1 MDRFDTMLAFTR
13 VVELKSFTQAAI
25 SLNLPKAT
33 VSAQV
38 IALEKRLRVKLLNRT
53 TRHVSL
59 TPDGA
64 SYYERAVRLLGEL
77 EEAEAT
83 VRQAA
88 ISPKGRLRVEVPASI
103 GRRVIAPALGDF
115 FDRYPD
121 IELEVGCNERPVDL
135 VHENID
141 CMIRTGQNTDESL
154 LARQLGEFRMK
165 TYAAPSYLVRYGR
178 PASLEDVQQHDCIV
192 FASPRT
198 GQVRPFVYEDAK
210 EGSEAT
216 LKVQG
221 RRRVVLD
228 DLDSCAA
235 AACAGVGLIQL
246 ADFIADELVAGGKL
260 APVLEQHLSPK
271 IPVLLLYPPNRHLST
286 RVRAFA
292 EWSADLFTAVG
303 CGLPA

>member
-77 EEAEAT
+77 EETEASI
-83 VRQAA
+83 RQAA
-88 ISPKGRLRVEVPASI
+88 MSPKGRLRVEVPAAI
-103 GRRVIAPALGDF
+103 GRRIIAPALADF

-121 IELEVGCNERPVDL
+121 IELEIGCNERPVDL

-154 LARQLGEFRMK
+154 LARLLGEFQMK
-165 TYAAPSYLVRYGR
+165 TYAAPSYLARHGR
-178 PASLEDVQQHDCIV
+178 PASFDDLQQHDCIV

-198 GQVRPFVYEDAK
+198 GQVRPFVYENIA
-210 EGSEAT
+210 EGAAT
-216 LKVQG
+216 TIEVQG
-221 RRRVVLD
+221 RRRVVID

-246 ADFIADELVAGGKL
+246 ADFIADELVASGKL
-260 APVLEQHLSPK
+260 APVLEHHLSQK
-271 IPVLLLYPPNRHLST
+271 IPIWLLYPPNRHLST

-292 EWSADLFTAVG
+292 EWSGDLFAGIG